1 MVGNCFLYSYCRS
14 RSNMSPYIA
23 LLWSGGNCGKWWWT
37 WLEIF
42 RRCMTDKFQVFH
54 LPWKILLWS
63 HDVGRRVELVPG
75 ASESGD
81 EPRQR
86 CTLLTV
92 LVLDK
97 TSDLSIVGFS
107 ILFINYRNNIS
118 NLVIDSLVEDWFC
131 SDYGGNGLR
140 SFDGIF

>member
-14 RSNMSPYIA
+14 GSNMSPYIA

-63 HDVGRRVELVPG
+63 HNVGRRVELVPG
-75 ASESGD
+75 ASERGN

-86 CTLLTV
+86 RTLLTV
-92 LVLDK
+92 LVLDE

-118 NLVIDSLVEDWFC
+118 NLVIHSLVEDWFC